1 METKKVLAV
10 IFSLI
15 FVCAFAFVLV
25 WGIINFNKVKDG
37 MSGSGVYTKE
47 DLNKSYEDG
56 YNTALTD
63 KEEYVT
69 LIAGYRDTI
78 TTLND
83 NVSQL
88 TSQVTILKNNNK
100 DYSKQVETL
109 STQKNDLQKQV
120 DNLTIIKTNNDK
132 TISDLNT
139 QISNLQKQ
147 VTDLTKSGEDKSE
160 QISQLNNQI
169 INLQNTVSQLQT
181 TNDMNLNTITSL
193 NTQIANLNNQISEM
207 TLLSQTANTQIASLN
222 NKINELQ
229 KSITYYESYI
239 AQLENGEQV
248 VATFEFDG
256 SVYNIQIVNKG
267 SKLSVTTPASTD
279 YKIFN
284 GWKINGSIVDLST
297 YIINTNTKIVADITY
312 KYDVKFKV
320 DDTVYNNQIIT
331 KNGYATLPANPT
343 KTGYEFDGWSLNG
356 VDVISDIT
364 TKQVTE
370 NTTYVAVFTKLHTV
384 TFIYENETKS
394 TQTIRNGKFATTVN
408 IDNTD
413 YKIFNGWKIN
423 DTIVDLSTYKIVAD
437 TTFIADITYKYDV
450 IFKVD
455 NTIYNSQIVAK
466 NGYATLPTNP
476 TKDGYEFNGWSLN
489 GTDIISNIDSL
500 QITDNVTYIAI
511 FKYVPTLSEA
521 FSGFF
526 VQPEDVWS
534 DGTNYYYCSGKE
546 DQYKF
551 NKSGYYASDKFIKI
565 NFNGD
570 RKTYISGRYFWTD
583 GTNIYYSN
591 GSDSQYIYD
600 KATRTLTSI
609 TFNNFN
615 DFKGN
620 CVWSDGSNY
629 YLSLKK
635 YNSSTSSYDYNHYI
649 FNKET
654 LSWDTMTWGGCNEF
668 CYSKT
673 STQSSSCDIWTDG
686 SDWYLKNEYI
696 LNKSTK
702 TWEKI
707 TPIDFSE
714 LKSFYFSYRN
724 IVVMNNKCFYL
735 FSNSGNNVYD
745 HFIFNKETKQWER
758 INLNIKYV
766 SAEWI
771 WSDGVDYYFY
781 RNSNSKITYK
791 FNLG

>member
-69 LIAGYRDTI
+69 LIASYRDTI

-139 QISNLQKQ
+139 QITNLQNQ
-147 VTDLTKSGEDKSE
+147 VTNLTNSGEDKSE

-169 INLQNTVSQLQT
+169 VNLQNAVSQLQT

-297 YIINTNTKIVADITY
+297 YTINTNTKIVADITY
-312 KYDVKFKV
+312 KYDE
-320 DDTVYNNQIIT
+320 I
-331 KNGYATLPANPT
+331 
-343 KTGYEFDGWSLNG
+343 
-356 VDVISDIT
+356 
-364 TKQVTE
+364 
-370 NTTYVAVFTKLHTV
+370 
-384 TFIYENETKS
+384 
-394 TQTIRNGKFATTVN
+394 
-408 IDNTD
+408 
-413 YKIFNGWKIN
+413 
-423 DTIVDLSTYKIVAD
+423 
-437 TTFIADITYKYDV
+437 
-450 IFKVD
+450 
-455 NTIYNSQIVAK
+455 
-466 NGYATLPTNP
+466 
-476 TKDGYEFNGWSLN
+476 
-489 GTDIISNIDSL
+489 
-500 QITDNVTYIAI
+500 
-511 FKYVPTLSEA
+511 
-521 FSGFF
+521 
-526 VQPEDVWS
+526 
-534 DGTNYYYCSGKE
+534 
-546 DQYKF
+546 
-551 NKSGYYASDKFIKI
+551 
-565 NFNGD
+565 
-570 RKTYISGRYFWTD
+570 
-583 GTNIYYSN
+583 
-591 GSDSQYIYD
+591 
-600 KATRTLTSI
+600 
-609 TFNNFN
+609 
-615 DFKGN
+615 
-620 CVWSDGSNY
+620 
-629 YLSLKK
+629 
-635 YNSSTSSYDYNHYI
+635 
-649 FNKET
+649 
-654 LSWDTMTWGGCNEF
+654 
-668 CYSKT
+668 
-673 STQSSSCDIWTDG
+673 QS
-686 SDWYLKNEYI
+686 
-696 LNKSTK
+696 
-702 TWEKI
+702 
-707 TPIDFSE
+707 
-714 LKSFYFSYRN
+714 
-724 IVVMNNKCFYL
+724 
-735 FSNSGNNVYD
+735 
-745 HFIFNKETKQWER
+745 
-758 INLNIKYV
+758 
-766 SAEWI
+766 
-771 WSDGVDYYFY
+771 
-781 RNSNSKITYK
+781 
-791 FNLG
+791 